1 MPAQDIAPEWRSL
14 QAELTPGSVIVTGTG
29 TGFEQVL
36 LDGRHVLRADEPVS
50 VGGADAGPNPYEL
63 LLMALGACTSM
74 TLEMY
79 ARRKNWPLQR
89 AIVRLS
95 HAKAYAEDCAACEKP
110 GAMLD
115 RITRTVELVGALDA
129 AQRARLLQIAE
140 LCPVHKTLTGKIEI
154 RTTLVEAGGAG

>member
-1 MPAQDIAPEWRSL
+1 MAANETAPDWQRW
-14 QAELTPGSVIVTGTG
+14 QAGLAPGTVLVAGTG

-36 LDGRHVLRADEPVS
+36 LDGRHMLHADEPAS

-74 TLEMY
+74 TIEMY
-79 ARRKNWPLQR
+79 ARRKVWPLER
-89 AIVRLS
+89 ALVRLS
-95 HAKAYAEDCAACEKP
+95 HAKAYAEDCIDCEKA
-110 GAMLD
+110 GAKLD
-115 RITRTVELVGALDA
+115 RITRTIELVGPLDA

-154 RTTLVEAGGAG
+154 RTTLVEA